1 MSQGSFGSI
10 FFLCFGIT
18 GLPFGVGMALLSGNF
33 GANINAGI
41 FMGAA
46 FGLLFGLVMATTNQ
60 RQERLMSGVTLD
72 MLGQQFVREGYQPM
86 GQVGEMHI
94 FRPTSGIGAFRDQL
108 QILVTVSGN
117 TLRVQAPK
125 RILAKL

>member
-18 GLPFGVGMALLSGNF
+18 TLPFGVGMALLSGNF
-33 GANINAGI
+33 AANIDAGI

-94 FRPTSGIGAFRDQL
+94 FRPKTGIGAFRDQL